1 MTKVHILPPDIISK
15 IAAGEVIDR
24 PASVVK
30 ELLENALDA
39 GSSGIELHLEE
50 AGRTLIHIKDTGHGI
65 EPDDIETVFQRHST
79 SKIRSVDD
87 LFNIHSLGF
96 RGEALYSIAAVSDV
110 TLRSRAHGQDSGW
123 EIHMRGGGKKDLRP
137 APMAVG
143 TDIQI
148 KELFFNTPARRKFL
162 KTNTTELNQILNL
175 FIPYTLLYPE
185 KRFLLTHQG
194 KTLLDLAPSKNPLER
209 FAATLN
215 LDEHHIF
222 EVRHA
227 VPEAGIALRLV
238 LGDINIVRARRDLQ
252 FIFVNNRPVLHKGIS
267 FHMNEVY
274 RLILPPGRSPF
285 FAVFADVPPGDID
298 VNVHPTKR
306 EVKVK
311 DEHALV
317 SLLRHVCE
325 QALMSSGGPREAG
338 AAGGQTPP
346 DTSFVDKSLPGK
358 KIYTSSVEEL
368 IPSEVFEKP
377 PAFGAQP
384 APTEQY
390 AFPKKEYF
398 SMAGETLFGQ
408 KQDNLQGK
416 LSQARFIGIFLNKF
430 LLFGT
435 EKSLLIIDQHAAQE
449 RITFELLIQQMEKGK
464 MEVQHLLSP
473 YLLKLSPQEFL
484 IWNEMQEKLTEMG
497 FETTQFDNETV
508 AVHTYPAL
516 LKQPDKAVRDILAG
530 GDAARCDHE
539 TLARRACRASI
550 MAGDPLNQKQAEY
563 QREQLMRCRDPF
575 TCPHGR
581 PTVIEVKESFLD
593 KQFMRC

>member
-1 MTKVHILPPDIISK
+1 
-15 IAAGEVIDR
+15 
-24 PASVVK
+24 
-30 ELLENALDA
+30 
-39 GSSGIELHLEE
+39 
-50 AGRTLIHIKDTGHGI
+50 
-65 EPDDIETVFQRHST
+65 
-79 SKIRSVDD
+79 
-87 LFNIHSLGF
+87 
-96 RGEALYSIAAVSDV
+96 
-110 TLRSRAHGQDSGW
+110 
-123 EIHMRGGGKKDLRP
+123 
-137 APMAVG
+137 
-143 TDIQI
+143 
-148 KELFFNTPARRKFL
+148 
-162 KTNTTELNQILNL
+162 
-175 FIPYTLLYPE
+175 
-185 KRFLLTHQG
+185 
-194 KTLLDLAPSKNPLER
+194 
-209 FAATLN
+209 
-215 LDEHHIF
+215 
-222 EVRHA
+222 
-227 VPEAGIALRLV
+227 
-238 LGDINIVRARRDLQ
+238 
-252 FIFVNNRPVLHKGIS
+252 
-267 FHMNEVY
+267 
-274 RLILPPGRSPF
+274 
-285 FAVFADVPPGDID
+285 
-298 VNVHPTKR
+298 
-306 EVKVK
+306 
-311 DEHALV
+311 
-317 SLLRHVCE
+317 
-325 QALMSSGGPREAG
+325 
-338 AAGGQTPP
+338 
-346 DTSFVDKSLPGK
+346 
-358 KIYTSSVEEL
+358 
-368 IPSEVFEKP
+368 
-377 PAFGAQP
+377 
-384 APTEQY
+384 
-390 AFPKKEYF
+390 
-398 SMAGETLFGQ
+398 MAGETLFGQ